1 MSSFEALARSALQR
15 VAEIMADKASL
26 ESGKTDVGTKELHAK
41 WDARFKKSSSKLSV
55 PISFNFV
62 DQAVRLSNGLLSK
75 PVVRKA
81 LLDFESKWGKASPV
95 NVMETLT
102 ALQSKVKGDA
112 DIALWI
118 IASIDDLLSCS
129 IKSFRDLSPI
139 FLMGNRGSKGAFD
152 MYIAKR
158 GMALLLL
165 NTHLSAN
172 NFPAQDLKTLSDIC
186 LDHATFRKRCGGGS
200 LNVDIGWQG
209 LLPEHSR
216 KASHCNAHGPQS
228 LDNHLRAL
236 THIVVVPRSRGPAQ
250 VPTHPSFSSL
260 RACRCCHCVFVGP
273 APRLITLRRLAL

>member
-1 MSSFEALARSALQR
+1 
-15 VAEIMADKASL
+15 
-26 ESGKTDVGTKELHAK
+26 
-41 WDARFKKSSSKLSV
+41 
-55 PISFNFV
+55 
-62 DQAVRLSNGLLSK
+62 
-75 PVVRKA
+75 
-81 LLDFESKWGKASPV
+81 
-95 NVMETLT
+95 
-102 ALQSKVKGDA
+102 
-112 DIALWI
+112 
-118 IASIDDLLSCS
+118 
-129 IKSFRDLSPI
+129 
-139 FLMGNRGSKGAFD
+139 

-236 THIVVVPRSRGPAQ
+236 THIIVVPRSRGPAQ